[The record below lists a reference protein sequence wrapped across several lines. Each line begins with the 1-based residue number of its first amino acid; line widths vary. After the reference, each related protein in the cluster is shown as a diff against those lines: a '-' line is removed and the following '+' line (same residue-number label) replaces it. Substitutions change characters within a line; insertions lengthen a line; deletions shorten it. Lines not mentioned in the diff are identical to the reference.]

1 MGIKKIAIC
10 SVVGML
16 LLTVTGCDINSS
28 ATGKQQQEADS
39 LINVAYRAN
48 DYGRLEILA
57 DSLRNAGLISDM
69 ISSYWLGYA
78 NDKLMR
84 KRIAEFFWNTGM
96 AA

>member
-39 LINVAYRAN
+39 LINVAYTVAWRF
-48 DYGRLEILA
+48 LP
-57 DSLRNAGLISDM
+57 
-69 ISSYWLGYA
+69 
-78 NDKLMR
+78 
-84 KRIAEFFWNTGM
+84 TV
-96 AA
+96 